1 MLNIYAANEKVIKQV
16 MGLPQLERENLKTK
30 LKAELKEFRERER
43 IYIEKRQELKDLEFA
58 YRKKQD

>member
-1 MLNIYAANEKVIKQV
+1 